1 MKIKPTFLW
10 LALLLGGSQA
20 FAQTNKN
27 IPGPTDYPAF
37 SRFVTE
43 RNIFDPN
50 RQPHYSSNAR
60 RSTPR
65 RSTRSNSAPTIALV
79 GTMAYEKG
87 TFAFF
92 SSNEAEQKKILPV
105 SEKIAGYTLVEIGPT
120 SVTLETADKKQMTM
134 RVGDVLRQESGGWQ
148 LAGAG
153 DVPSGTATSS
163 ASAESSSGSETT
175 PPAAAAAPALEV
187 NDVLKRLMEK
197 REKENK

>member
-1 MKIKPTFLW
+1 MKIKSTFLW
-10 LALLLGGSQA
+10 LALLLGGGQL

-60 RSTPR
+60 PQSPR
-65 RSTRSNSAPTIALV
+65 RTTHSTSTPTIALV

-92 SSNEAEQKKILPV
+92 SSNDVELKKVLPV
-105 SEKIAGYTLVEIGPT
+105 SEKIAGYTIVAIGAT
-120 SVTLETADKKQMTM
+120 SVTLEAADKKQMNM
-134 RVGDVLRQESGGWQ
+134 KVGEVLRQENGGWQ
-148 LAGAG
+148 LAGAADLPVG
-153 DVPSGTATSS
+153 A
-163 ASAESSSGSETT
+163 ASSGAAADKSVGDSESK
-175 PPAAAAAPALEV
+175 PAAAGEP
-187 NDVLKRLMEK
+187 NDILKRLMEK
-197 REKENK
+197 RAQENK